1 MFMMMKYGH
10 PICGGIF
17 MDEKKYNQIAE
28 ELKPKKQVFKHT
40 LYAFLIGGA
49 IGAIGEFFLE
59 LYQNLFSISEK
70 DAGPIMIITLVL
82 IAAIL
87 TGLGIY
93 DRLGNIA
100 GAGSFIPITGFS
112 NAMTS
117 CALDGKTE
125 GLVTGVAANIF
136 KLGGAVITFGIVA
149 SFVLGGFRY
158 VVSFFI

>member
-1 MFMMMKYGH
+1 
-10 PICGGIF
+10 

-28 ELKPKKQVFKHT
+28 ELKPKKQVFKNT
-40 LYAFLIGGA
+40 IYAFLFGGVIGT
-49 IGAIGEFFLE
+49 IGEFFLE
-59 LYQNLFSISEK
+59 LYQDLFSISEK

-100 GAGSFIPITGFS
+100 GAGTFIPITGFS

-117 CALDGKTE
+117 CALDAKTE

-149 SFVLGGFRY
+149 SFVLGGLRY
-158 VVSFFI
+158 VFSFFI

>member
-1 MFMMMKYGH
+1 M
-10 PICGGIF
+10 
-17 MDEKKYNQIAE
+17 NQLAE
-28 ELKPKKQVFKHT
+28 ELKPQKHV
-40 LYAFLIGGA
+40 LQNPIYAFLFGGA

-70 DAGPIMIITLVL
+70 DAGPIMIITLVFL
-82 IAAIL
+82 AAIL

-100 GAGSFIPITGFS
+100 GAGTFIPITGFS

-117 CALDGKTE
+117 CALDAKTE
-125 GLVTGVAANIF
+125 GLVTGIGASIF

-149 SFVLGGFRY
+149 SFVLGGLRY

>member
-1 MFMMMKYGH
+1 
-10 PICGGIF
+10 

-117 CALDGKTE
+117 LIC
-125 GLVTGVAANIF
+125 
-136 KLGGAVITFGIVA
+136 
-149 SFVLGGFRY
+149 
-158 VVSFFI
+158 

>member
-1 MFMMMKYGH
+1 MKTKCGH
-10 PICGGIF
+10 PICGGII

-28 ELKPKKQVFKHT
+28 ELKPQKHVLKNT
-40 LYAFLIGGA
+40 IYAFLFGGA

-70 DAGPIMIITLVL
+70 DAGPIMIITLVFL
-82 IAAIL
+82 AAIL

-100 GAGSFIPITGFS
+100 GAGTFIPITGFS

-117 CALDGKTE
+117 CALDAKTE
-125 GLVTGVAANIF
+125 GLVTGIGASIF

-149 SFVLGGFRY
+149 SFVLGGLRY